1 MWRFKS
7 LRWNLHISKPTKQA
21 VSQEGKQ
28 SGGKIHID
36 ISEFSWVAAFRYP
49 DVFNNGLFPPPQG
62 NKAF

>member
-1 MWRFKS
+1 MWCFTQM
-7 LRWNLHISKPTKQA
+7 KPSHNKTKQA

-28 SGGKIHID
+28 SGEKIHID
-36 ISEFSWVAAFRYP
+36 ISEFSWVADLRCI